1 MTDQSEVE
9 VNLNPF
15 DATVIGFVD
24 PNGELMDGPAEKQF
38 KLLIDLG
45 STNNVKVDERVLVFA
60 LGPEIKSPN
69 TGESLGHFEIV
80 RGEGRVRSVQ
90 ATMAVVECTETVKQ
104 LKAKP
109 QSALMAIASGGETSY
124 QEIEV
129 DAPFRKPALGDL
141 IRFI

>member
-1 MTDQSEVE
+1 MTDQSEVKID
-9 VNLNPF
+9 LNPF
-15 DATVIGFVD
+15 DGTVIGFVD
-24 PNGELMDGPAEKQF
+24 GNGELMDGPAERQF

-45 STNNVKVDERVLVFA
+45 SANDVKVNERVLVFA
-60 LGPEIKSPN
+60 LGPQIKSPS

-90 ATMAVVECTETVKQ
+90 AAMAVVECTETVKQ

-109 QSALMAIASGGETSY
+109 QSALMSIASGGETSY
-124 QEIEV
+124 QELDV

-141 IRFI
+141 VRFI